1 MSGRILISD
10 ACIAEGMAWLCA
22 REPRF
27 ASAQAL
33 TGLPPLRRSPGGF
46 GELVG
51 AILGQ
56 QVSVASAAAMRA
68 RMAAAGLLTPMAV
81 AAADEDA
88 LRACGL
94 SAAKRRYVRAL
105 AGAAVDYDGLGDL
118 ADEQVILTL
127 TALPG
132 IGRWTAELYAMTSLG
147 RADVLCAGD
156 LALQESTR
164 LLFRLESRPSERAFR
179 AMAADWSP
187 WRGVAARALWAYYR
201 QAKGREGTA

>member
-1 MSGRILISD
+1 MSGRILTSD
-10 ACIAEGMAWLCA
+10 ACIAEGMAWLA
-22 REPRF
+22 LREPRF
-27 ASAQAL
+27 AEAQAL
-33 TGLPPLRRSPGGF
+33 TGPPPLRRSAGGF
-46 GELVG
+46 AALAG

-68 RMAAAGLLTPMAV
+68 RMAAAGLLTPAAV
-81 AAADEDA
+81 LATDEDA

-94 SAAKRRYVRAL
+94 SASKRRYVRAL
-105 AGAAVDYDGLGDL
+105 AGAAIDYDRLADL
-118 ADEQVILTL
+118 TDEQVVQTL

-132 IGRWTAELYAMTSLG
+132 IGRWTAELYAMTALG

-156 LALQESTR
+156 LALQEAVR
-164 LLFRLESRPSERAFR
+164 LLFRLDARPSERAFR
-179 AMAADWSP
+179 AMAADWHP